1 MNMKLAQQRL
11 LIVGGTSGFG
21 ETVAQQA
28 LAAGATVHVVGHSQA
43 HVDAALERL
52 QAEAPVVIGTALD
65 AQDADQLGVFFSC
78 QPKFD
83 HVLSFLGGAM
93 GGGFLDN
100 DVATIRQAIEDK
112 FFANLQLAKAAV
124 GHLNAHGS
132 LIFTS
137 GAGGH
142 PDDASGAIIGN
153 QAINTMVAGL
163 AVELAP
169 DFRVNAVAPTWTP
182 TGLWRNLTSQQ
193 VDQQAHDFA
202 QGVPLKRVATKAEV
216 ASAYLY
222 LMQNDFVTGQVLH
235 VDGGVDLGVR

>member
-1 MNMKLAQQRL
+1 MKLAQQRL

-21 ETVAQQA
+21 ETVASQA
-28 LAAGATVHVVGHSQA
+28 LSKDTIVHVIGHSQA
-43 HVDAALERL
+43 HVDAAIARL
-52 QAEAPVVIGTALD
+52 RASGATISGTALD
-65 AQDADQLGVFFSC
+65 AQDAHQLAVFFSS

-112 FFANLQLAKAAV
+112 FFANLQLAKLAAS
-124 GHLNAHGS
+124 HLNAHGS

-142 PDDASGAIIGN
+142 PYDASGAIVGN

-163 AVELAP
+163 AVEMAP
-169 DFRVNAVAPTWTP
+169 DYWVNAVAPTWTP
-182 TGLWRNLTSQQ
+182 TGLWRGMTQQQ
-193 VDQQAHDFA
+193 VAEQAQSFA
-202 QGVPLKRVATKAEV
+202 QGVPLQRVATKDEV

-235 VDGGVDLGVR
+235 VDGGVDLGVKG

>member
-1 MNMKLAQQRL
+1 MKLTQQRI

-21 ETVAQQA
+21 ETVAGQA
-28 LAAGATVHVVGHSQA
+28 LQAGASVHVIGHSQA
-43 HVDAALERL
+43 HVDAALTRL
-52 QAEAPVVIGTALD
+52 QLSGTDATGTALD
-65 AQDADQLGVFFSC
+65 AQDPHQLAVFFAC

-124 GHLNAHGS
+124 GHLNEHGS

-182 TGLWRNLTSQQ
+182 TGLWRQLSAEQ
-193 VDQQAHDFA
+193 VAQQAQDFA
-202 QGVPLKRVATKAEV
+202 QGVPLKRVATQAEV

-222 LMQNDFVTGQVLH
+222 LMENDFVTGQVLH